1 MFDIVKPTEKDLLTR
16 LIFGTKLEG
25 KAQEVTLFKNFADWT
40 ELRDYLLD
48 QFSDTQPPSY
58 FSKQI
63 TQVKQNF
70 RETVKDYGERFKSL
84 YNKYVE
90 SCNLTY
96 ERNKAGILI
105 ENLGSSLVEYFREG
119 LLDERVQMR
128 VIAENTDNLHRAITV
143 AMELENSSR
152 TRQFQRGNYTN
163 YGNQYNFNTRS
174 SQICSFCDKT
184 GHSTEE
190 CRKLKD
196 YKKNQQTQSSQY
208 FNQNSNKPKRFQYNQ
223 NITENC
229 YSQGNF
235 YSSNPAG
242 NRYFNRPNF
251 NRNNNFAHSSNQGN
265 YDRKNVVPSRNNR
278 AETSDSHNYNPN
290 QGSPNFSSRQ
300 FRDEQNYNFHP
311 QHDVRTIEVQ
321 SHSPI
326 SSNMSNQSGNEQR
339 AAVPDSNLTAL

>member
-1 MFDIVKPTEKDLLTR
+1 MFEIVKPTEKDLLTR

-63 TQVKQNF
+63 TQIRQNF
-70 RETVKDYGERFKSL
+70 DYGERFKSL

-90 SCNLTY
+90 SYNLTY

-128 VIAENTDNLHRAITV
+128 VIAENTDNLQRAITV

-163 YGNQYNFNTRS
+163 HGNQYNFNTRS

-184 GHSTEE
+184 GHST
-190 CRKLKD
+190 KD
-196 YKKNQQTQSSQY
+196 NPT
-208 FNQNSNKPKRFQYNQ
+208 
-223 NITENC
+223 
-229 YSQGNF
+229 GN
-235 YSSNPAG
+235 P
-242 NRYFNRPNF
+242 YFNRPNF
-251 NRNNNFAHSSNQGN
+251 NRNNNFAHCSNQSN
-265 YDRKNVVPSRNNR
+265 YDKKNFVPPRNNR

-290 QGSPNFSSRQ
+290 QGSSNSSSKQ

-311 QHDVRTIEVQ
+311 QYDVCTIEVQ

-326 SSNMSNQSGNEQR
+326 SSNMSNQLGNEQR